1 MTSLCNVRYS
11 VRPVLV
17 AVLLALASCRS
28 GEPQRKAIGPSDVQ
42 PPAESPRS
50 ALELR
55 LVLDEPAPGSFEL
68 TDEAGGTLILSPDA
82 VVTEGDIVK
91 AEVVSSATLG
101 AFSVSVHFSPEAA
114 ERMRKVS
121 GENVGRRMAFV
132 LDGKVF
138 MAPYMRSTLASPV
151 LIDSYYSRKEA
162 ERIAERLAP

>member
-1 MTSLCNVRYS
+1 
-11 VRPVLV
+11 V

-28 GEPQRKAIGPSDVQ
+28 SEPHRKVTV
-42 PPAESPRS
+42 PPDAPAAAAPRS

-68 TDEAGGTLILSPDA
+68 TDEAGETLILSPDA
-82 VVTEGDIVK
+82 VVTVGDVVKTEIVD
-91 AEVVSSATLG
+91 SATMG
-101 AFSVSVHFSPEAA
+101 AFSVAVHFSQEAA

-138 MAPYMRSTLASPV
+138 IAPYIRSPLASPV
-151 LIDSYYSRKEA
+151 LIDSNFSREDA
-162 ERIAERLAP
+162 EWVAEHLAP

>member
-1 MTSLCNVRYS
+1 MTSLCNARRA

-28 GEPQRKAIGPSDVQ
+28 GEPHRNVIGPPDAQ
-42 PPAESPRS
+42 PPAGARRS

-68 TDEAGGTLILSPDA
+68 TDEAGETLILSLEA
-82 VVTEGDIVK
+82 VATERDIVK

-101 AFSVSVHFSPEAA
+101 AFSVNLHFSPEAA

-121 GENVGRRMAFV
+121 GENVGRRMAVV
-132 LDGKVF
+132 LDGKLF
-138 MAPYMRSTLASPV
+138 MAPFMQSTFSSPV
-151 LIDSYYSRKEA
+151 LIDN
-162 ERIAERLAP
+162 